1 MDSARDTGPL
11 PVWLGDELG
20 GETCENLF
28 STLLTFFCDDITMSV
43 SAEGMIVDHLHCLC
57 GHEGKIGGSSGLF
70 AMLVAVVF
78 IDFAD

>member
-1 MDSARDTGPL
+1 
-11 PVWLGDELG
+11 
-20 GETCENLF
+20 
-28 STLLTFFCDDITMSV
+28 MSV